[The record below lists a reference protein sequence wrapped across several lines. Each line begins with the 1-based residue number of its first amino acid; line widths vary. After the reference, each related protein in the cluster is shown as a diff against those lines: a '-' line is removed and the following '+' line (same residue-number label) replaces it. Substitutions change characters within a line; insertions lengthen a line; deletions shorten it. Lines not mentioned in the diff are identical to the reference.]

1 MQQDNKSKYNQN
13 MNISN
18 VVHQIQSNKLKNHN
32 HIQIIPVNN
41 RNHIENFQI
50 HSENMNSIN

>member
-1 MQQDNKSKYNQN
+1 

-50 HSENMNSIN
+50 HSENMNSINYEKY